1 MVMHINSKSQS
12 WSIDIALGVVI
23 FIAAFFLFY
32 LILSANPNVKVG
44 DLKEEASAVIKEVTA
59 EGSLIRVIDGKEIN
73 ESKLGEL
80 KNISYGELK
89 RRLGVESD
97 FCLYFEDEKGYIV
110 LINSSYTGIGS
121 SNINLSDTPCSQ
133 R

>member
-1 MVMHINSKSQS
+1 MHINSKSQS

-32 LILSANPNVKVG
+32 LLLNADPNVKVG

-59 EGSLIRVIDGKEIN
+59 EGSSIRIIDGKEIN
-73 ESKLGEL
+73 ESRLGEL
-80 KNISYGELK
+80 KNLSYNELK
-89 RRLGVESD
+89 RRLGIESD
-97 FCLYFEDEKGYIV
+97 FCLYFEDKNGYIV
-110 LINSSYTGIGS
+110 LINSSYKGVGS
-121 SNINLSDTPCSQ
+121 SSINLSDTPCSQ